1 MKETKNIRR
10 VRQLYI
16 GLLVMVVVMVML
28 SVLHFVHG
36 ASAGMKLS
44 LDLLGENKAPVGLV
58 TDFDVKGTEESLF
71 AFGGVPSY
79 SPDGQVWMYRP
90 NVYSYNVL
98 VGGHPAVVYTPKVWA
113 SYALLFFGIACYIAI
128 FVLLFVI
135 LGAIRAALR
144 HATVFSRKVV
154 LCMKWLGMAV
164 ILGTIAMDVAR
175 YLLHLNTIEMM
186 RLCAPESGVA
196 LDAGV
201 PVGSL
206 QELFIGL
213 VIIFMAEVFDI
224 GYRMSE
230 EQKLTV

>member
-1 MKETKNIRR
+1 MVENKNIRR
-10 VRQLYI
+10 VRRLYV
-16 GLLVMVVVMVML
+16 GLLVMVVAMVML
-28 SVLHFVHG
+28 SLLQFVHG
-36 ASAGMKLS
+36 ASAGMKFS
-44 LDLLGENKAPVGLV
+44 LTKLGESKQPVGLV
-58 TDFDVKGTEESLF
+58 TDFDVKGTQESLF
-71 AFGGVPSY
+71 AFEDVLSY
-79 SPDGQVWMYRP
+79 SPDGRVWVYRP
-90 NVYSYNVL
+90 GVYSYNVL
-98 VGGHPAVVYTPKVWA
+98 IGGHPAAVYTPKVWA

-154 LCMKWLGMAV
+154 LCMKWLGAAV
-164 ILGTIAMDVAR
+164 ILGTVAMDAAK
-175 YLLHLNTIEMM
+175 YLMHLNTIEMI
-186 RLCAPESGVA
+186 RLCAPDSGVS

-206 QELFIGL
+206 QELFIGV
-213 VIIFMAEVFDI
+213 VIIFLAEVFDI